1 MSPLQVSLRAI
12 LRYSLSGMESPDTL
26 GIIAGSGVYPLL
38 LADAAR
44 VAGVKRI
51 IVAAFTD
58 ETSPEITNRA
68 DEIEWL
74 RVGQLGKFLNFF
86 HATNVREAIMAGQIA
101 PANLFNL
108 RPDFKAMF
116 LLSRLKRRNAES
128 IFGAI
133 ADQLAGIGV
142 RLLPAT
148 TFLSHLLAPLG
159 HIAGPRLKEREAAD
173 LAFGFEIAKQL
184 SALDVGQT
192 IVVKNGT
199 VLAVEAFEGT
209 NEAIRRG
216 GSLGKKNALVVKVTK
231 PNQDMR
237 FDVPVVGTE
246 TLEVAA
252 EAKIR
257 AIAVEAGRTLLLEK
271 SALVNLAIRLR
282 ISLIGAA
289 GTSSAYL
296 ACVR

>member
-1 MSPLQVSLRAI
+1 MPT
-12 LRYSLSGMESPDTL
+12 PDAL

-38 LADAAR
+38 LADSAR
-44 VAGVKRI
+44 VAGVKRVV
-51 IVAAFTD
+51 VAAFTD
-58 ETSPEITNRA
+58 ETSSEITNRA
-68 DEIEWL
+68 DEIEWM
-74 RVGQLGKFLNFF
+74 RVGQLGKLLSFF
-86 HATNVREAIMAGQIA
+86 RGANVTQAIMAGQIA

-116 LLSRLKRRNAES
+116 LLARLKERNAES

-133 ADQLAGIGV
+133 ADQLAASGV
-142 RLLPAT
+142 ELLPAT
-148 TFLSHLLAPLG
+148 TFLNHLLAPGG
-159 HIAGPRLKEREAAD
+159 HIAGPKLKEREEAD
-173 LAFGFEIAKQL
+173 VSFGFEIAKQL

-216 GSLGKKNALVVKVTK
+216 GSLGKKSAIVIKVTK

-237 FDVPVVGTE
+237 FDVPVIGTE
-246 TLEVAA
+246 TLRIAA

-257 AIAVEAGRTLLLEK
+257 AIAVEAGRTLLLERA
-271 SALVNLAIRLR
+271 ALV
-282 ISLIGAA
+282 AA
-289 GTSSAYL
+289 ADQEKITIVG
-296 ACVR
+296 R

>member
-1 MSPLQVSLRAI
+1 
-12 LRYSLSGMESPDTL
+12 METPETF

-44 VAGVKRI
+44 VAGVKKV

-58 ETSPEITNRA
+58 ETSPEIANRA
-68 DEIEWL
+68 DQIEWL
-74 RVGQLGKFLNFF
+74 RVGQLGKLLNFF
-86 HATNVREAIMAGQIA
+86 RDANVRHAIMAGQIA
-101 PANLFNL
+101 PSNLFNL

-116 LLSRLKRRNAES
+116 LLARLKRRNAES
-128 IFGAI
+128 IFSAI
-133 ADQLAGIGV
+133 GDQLSEIGV
-142 RLLPAT
+142 ELLPAT
-148 TFLSHLLAPLG
+148 TFLDQLLAPSGL
-159 HIAGPRLKEREAAD
+159 IAGPKLKDREEED
-173 LAFGFEIAKQL
+173 VSFGFEIAKQL

-216 GSLGKKNALVVKVTK
+216 GSLGKKNAIVIKVTK

-237 FDVPVVGTE
+237 FDVPVIGTE
-246 TLEVAA
+246 TLRIAE

-257 AIAVEAGRTLLLEK
+257 AVAVEAGRTLLLEK
-271 SALVNLAIRLR
+271 AALIDLAERFK
-282 ISLIGAA
+282 ISLLG
-289 GTSSAYL
+289 
-296 ACVR
+296 R

>member
-1 MSPLQVSLRAI
+1 MQT
-12 LRYSLSGMESPDTL
+12 PDAL

-44 VAGVKRI
+44 VVGVKKI

-58 ETSPEITNRA
+58 ETSPDITNRA

-74 RVGQLGKFLNFF
+74 RVGQLGKLLNFF
-86 HATNVREAIMAGQIA
+86 HEANVRHAIMAGQIA
-101 PANLFNL
+101 PGNLFTL

-116 LLSRLKRRNAES
+116 LLARLKERNAES

-133 ADQLAGIGV
+133 ADQLAEIGV
-142 RLLPAT
+142 ELLPAT
-148 TFLSHLLAPLG
+148 TFLDHLLAPDG
-159 HIAGPRLKEREAAD
+159 PIAGPKLKEREEED
-173 LAFGFEIAKQL
+173 ITFGFEIAKQL

-216 GSLGKKNALVVKVTK
+216 GSLGKKNAIVIKLTK

-237 FDVPVVGTE
+237 FDVPVIGTE
-246 TLEVAA
+246 TVRVAA
-252 EAKIR
+252 EVKIR

-271 SALVNLAIRLR
+271 AALIDLAERSK
-282 ISLIGAA
+282 ISLVG
-289 GTSSAYL
+289 
-296 ACVR
+296 R

>member
-1 MSPLQVSLRAI
+1 MQT
-12 LRYSLSGMESPDTL
+12 PDAL

-51 IVAAFTD
+51 AVAAFTD
-58 ETSPEITNRA
+58 ETSADIRNRA
-68 DEIEWL
+68 DEVQWL
-74 RVGQLGKFLNFF
+74 RVGQLGKLLNFF
-86 HATNVREAIMAGQIA
+86 REAKLHHAIMAGQIA
-101 PANLFNL
+101 PGNLFSL

-116 LLSRLKRRNAES
+116 LLARLKERNAES
-128 IFGAI
+128 IFSAI
-133 ADQLAGIGV
+133 ADQLGEIDV
-142 RLLPAT
+142 ELLPAT
-148 TFLSHLLAPLG
+148 TFLDHLLAPTG
-159 HIAGPRLKEREAAD
+159 HIAGPKLKEREAID
-173 LAFGFEIAKQL
+173 IDFGFGIAKRL

-216 GSLGKKNALVVKVTK
+216 GSLGRKNAIVVKVTK

-237 FDVPVVGTE
+237 FDVPVIGTE
-246 TLEVAA
+246 TLQVAA
-252 EAKIR
+252 EARVR

-271 SALVNLAIRLR
+271 AALVDLAEKQK
-282 ISLIGAA
+282 ISVVG
-289 GTSSAYL
+289 
-296 ACVR
+296 R

>member
-1 MSPLQVSLRAI
+1 MQT
-12 LRYSLSGMESPDTL
+12 PDAL

-44 VAGVKRI
+44 VAGVKKI
-51 IVAAFTD
+51 ILAAFTD
-58 ETSPEITNRA
+58 ETSPDVTNRA
-68 DEIEWL
+68 DQIEWL
-74 RVGQLGKFLNFF
+74 RVGQLGKLLNFF
-86 HATNVREAIMAGQIA
+86 REAKVRHAIMAGQIA
-101 PANLFNL
+101 PGNLFSL

-116 LLSRLKRRNAES
+116 LLARLKQRNAES

-133 ADQLAGIGV
+133 ADQLAEIGV
-142 RLLPAT
+142 ELLPAT
-148 TFLSHLLAPLG
+148 TFLDHLIALHG
-159 HIAGPRLKEREAAD
+159 QIAGPKLKEREEED
-173 LAFGFEIAKQL
+173 IAFGFAIARQL

-216 GSLGKKNALVVKVTK
+216 GLLGKKNAIVIKVTK

-237 FDVPVVGTE
+237 FDVPVIGTE
-246 TLEVAA
+246 TLRVAD
-252 EAKIR
+252 EAKVC

-271 SALVNLAIRLR
+271 AALLDLAERLK
-282 ISLIGAA
+282 ISLVG
-289 GTSSAYL
+289 
-296 ACVR
+296 R

>member
-1 MSPLQVSLRAI
+1 MTQP
-12 LRYSLSGMESPDTL
+12 PDAL

-44 VAGVKRI
+44 VAGVKKI

-58 ETSPEITNRA
+58 ETSPDITNRA

-74 RVGQLGKFLNFF
+74 RVGQLGKLLNFF
-86 HATNVREAIMAGQIA
+86 REANVRHAIMAGQIA
-101 PANLFNL
+101 PDNLFSL

-116 LLSRLKRRNAES
+116 LLARLKQRNAES

-133 ADQLAGIGV
+133 ADQLAEIQV
-142 RLLPAT
+142 ELLPAT
-148 TFLSHLLAPLG
+148 MFLDHLLAPRG
-159 HIAGPRLKEREAAD
+159 HIAGPKLKEREEED
-173 LAFGFEIAKQL
+173 VTFGFEIAKQL

-209 NEAIRRG
+209 NEAILRG
-216 GSLGKKNALVVKVTK
+216 GSLGKKNAIVIKVTK

-237 FDVPVVGTE
+237 FDVPVIGTE
-246 TLEVAA
+246 TLRVAA
-252 EAKIR
+252 EAKVR

-271 SALVNLAIRLR
+271 AALIALAERSK
-282 ISLIGAA
+282 ISLVG
-289 GTSSAYL
+289 
-296 ACVR
+296 R

>member
-1 MSPLQVSLRAI
+1 MQR
-12 LRYSLSGMESPDTL
+12 PDAL

-51 IVAAFTD
+51 ILAAFTD
-58 ETSPEITNRA
+58 ETSPDVTNRA
-68 DEIEWL
+68 DQIEWL
-74 RVGQLGKFLNFF
+74 RVGQLGKLLNFF
-86 HATNVREAIMAGQIA
+86 REAKVRHAIMAGQIA
-101 PANLFNL
+101 PGNLFSL

-116 LLSRLKRRNAES
+116 LLARLKQRNAES

-133 ADQLAGIGV
+133 ADQLAEIGV
-142 RLLPAT
+142 ELLPAT
-148 TFLSHLLAPLG
+148 TFLEHLLAPHG
-159 HIAGPRLKEREAAD
+159 QIAGPKLKEREEED
-173 LAFGFEIAKQL
+173 IAFGFAIARQL

-216 GSLGKKNALVVKVTK
+216 GSLGKKNAIVIKVTK

-237 FDVPVVGTE
+237 FDVPVIGSE
-246 TLEVAA
+246 TLRVAD
-252 EAKIR
+252 EAKVR

-271 SALVNLAIRLR
+271 SALLDLAERLK
-282 ISLIGAA
+282 ISLVG
-289 GTSSAYL
+289 
-296 ACVR
+296 R

>member
-1 MSPLQVSLRAI
+1 MPT
-12 LRYSLSGMESPDTL
+12 PDAL

-51 IVAAFTD
+51 VVAAFTD

-74 RVGQLGKFLNFF
+74 RVGQLGKLIHFF
-86 HATNVREAIMAGQIA
+86 REAKLRHAIMAGQIA
-101 PANLFNL
+101 PGNLFNL
-108 RPDFKAMF
+108 RPDLKAM
-116 LLSRLKRRNAES
+116 LLLARLRQRNAES

-133 ADQLAGIGV
+133 ADQLAEVGV
-142 RLLPAT
+142 ELLPAT
-148 TFLSHLLAPLG
+148 TFLDHLLAPAG
-159 HIAGPRLKEREAAD
+159 HFAGPKLKEREEQD
-173 LAFGFEIAKQL
+173 IAFGFEIAKQL

-216 GSLGKKNALVVKVTK
+216 GSLGKKNAIVVKVTK
-231 PNQDMR
+231 PGQDMR
-237 FDVPVVGTE
+237 FDVPVIGTE
-246 TLEVAA
+246 TLQVAA

-257 AIAVEAGRTLLLEK
+257 ALGVEAGRTLLLEK
-271 SALVNLAIRLR
+271 AALIDLAERSK
-282 ISLIGAA
+282 ISLFG
-289 GTSSAYL
+289 
-296 ACVR
+296 R

>member
-1 MSPLQVSLRAI
+1 MQT
-12 LRYSLSGMESPDTL
+12 PDAL

-44 VAGVKRI
+44 VAGVKKI
-51 IVAAFTD
+51 IVAAFSD
-58 ETSPEITNRA
+58 ETSPDITNRA

-74 RVGQLGKFLNFF
+74 HVGQLGKLLSFF
-86 HATNVREAIMAGQIA
+86 REANVRHAIMAGQIA
-101 PANLFNL
+101 PGNLFSL

-116 LLSRLKRRNAES
+116 LLARLKERNAES

-133 ADQLAGIGV
+133 ADQLAEINV
-142 RLLPAT
+142 ELLPAT
-148 TFLSHLLAPLG
+148 TFLHHLLAPAG
-159 HIAGPRLKEREAAD
+159 HIAGPKLKEREEED
-173 LAFGFEIAKQL
+173 ITFGFEIAKQL

-216 GSLGKKNALVVKVTK
+216 GSLGKKNAVVIKVTK
-231 PNQDMR
+231 PGQDMR
-237 FDVPVVGTE
+237 FDVPVIGTE
-246 TLEVAA
+246 TLRVAS
-252 EAKIR
+252 EAKVH

-271 SALVNLAIRLR
+271 AALIDLAERTK
-282 ISLIGAA
+282 ISLVG
-289 GTSSAYL
+289 
-296 ACVR
+296 R

>member
-1 MSPLQVSLRAI
+1 MQVP
-12 LRYSLSGMESPDTL
+12 ETL

-51 IVAAFTD
+51 AVAAFKD
-58 ETSPEITNRA
+58 ETSQDIVNRA

-74 RVGQLGKFLNFF
+74 RVGQLGRLLSFF
-86 HATNVREAIMAGQIA
+86 RDKKVQHAIMAGQIA
-101 PANLFNL
+101 PGNLFNL

-116 LLSRLKRRNAES
+116 LLARLKERNAES
-128 IFGAI
+128 IFSAI
-133 ADQLAGIGV
+133 GDQLAENGV
-142 RLLPAT
+142 ELLPAA
-148 TFLSHLLAPLG
+148 TFLGHLLAPEG
-159 HIAGPRLKEREAAD
+159 HIAGPKLKEREAED
-173 LAFGFEIAKQL
+173 VTFGFGIAKQL

-216 GSLGKKNALVVKVTK
+216 GSLGKRNTIVIKVTK

-237 FDVPVVGTE
+237 FDIPVIGTE
-246 TLEVAA
+246 TLKVAN
-252 EAKIR
+252 ESKIR
-257 AIAVEAGRTLLLEK
+257 VIAVEADRTLLLEK
-271 SALVNLAIRLR
+271 PSLIDLADRHK
-282 ISLIGAA
+282 ISLVGCC
-289 GTSSAYL
+289 S
-296 ACVR
+296 RDR